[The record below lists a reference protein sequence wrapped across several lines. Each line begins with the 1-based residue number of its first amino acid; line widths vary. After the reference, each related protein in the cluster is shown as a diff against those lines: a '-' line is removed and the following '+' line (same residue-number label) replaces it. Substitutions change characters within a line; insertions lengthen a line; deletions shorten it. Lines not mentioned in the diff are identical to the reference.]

1 MLTTI
6 NYKTIKFIVPL
17 YRATSRGPLNLIMKR
32 FVTYILLP
40 LLLLA
45 VTSARVPNRKAEPV
59 DLAFIKSQVL
69 DPTSPYYYPSLV
81 QRFEQNETIMTTM
94 DYRMLYLGTMFQEDY
109 NPYRRSV
116 YTDKVEPLTFKTRHT
131 RAELDTMI
139 KYTRLAL
146 DDTPF
151 DLSQM
156 NFLIYALREKGK
168 VNLANIWQYRMNRLL
183 ESIVSTG
190 VPTDTASAW
199 YVIYPRDEAAIINLS
214 SKKVQ
219 SLKPS
224 FVEPYYDHIEVVDDQ
239 GRHQDFYF
247 NIKTVLEEY
256 NRKHPQ

>member
-1 MLTTI
+1 MK
-6 NYKTIKFIVPL
+6 NPL
-17 YRATSRGPLNLIMKR
+17 PYIAL
-32 FVTYILLP
+32 ILLS
-40 LLLLA
+40 LVA
-45 VTSARVPNRKAEPV
+45 MAGMVPVKKIDPV
-59 DLAFIKSQVL
+59 DLAYVKEQVL
-69 DPTSPYYYPSLV
+69 DPSSPYYYPTLM
-81 QRFEQNETIMTTM
+81 QRFEKNETIMTTM

-109 NPYRRSV
+109 NPYRSSEF
-116 YTDKVEPLTFKTRHT
+116 TDKVEPLTFKEHHT

-183 ESIVSTG
+183 ESIVATG
-190 VPTDTASAW
+190 VPGDTANAW

-224 FVEPYYDHIEVVDDQ
+224 FVEPYFDRIEVTDDQ
-239 GRHQDFYF
+239 GKQQEFYF
-247 NIKTVLEEY
+247 NIKTVLEEF
-256 NRKHPQ
+256 NRKHPE